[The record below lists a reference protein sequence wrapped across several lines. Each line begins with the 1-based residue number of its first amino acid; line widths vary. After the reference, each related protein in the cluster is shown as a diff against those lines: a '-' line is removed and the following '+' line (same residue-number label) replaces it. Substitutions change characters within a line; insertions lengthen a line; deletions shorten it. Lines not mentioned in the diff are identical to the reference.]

1 MKNYINEFLDIC
13 WSDRE
18 LKIESVIPKTRFTRN
33 TLLNLSGQGIP
44 LLVAFFAIPRLIAG
58 MGTERFG
65 VLSLAWMVIG
75 YFSLF
80 DLGLGRALTRLVAEK
95 LGAGKHSEIPALIWT
110 GLISMAALGL
120 AGMLLGIFFVP
131 WIVQSGLKIPPAL
144 QPETLRAFYV
154 LLASIPLVIAS
165 TGLFGILEAY
175 HRFDLTSAVRSSLGI
190 YTFAAPLVGLVFT
203 RDLACVV
210 GILMAGR
217 AVAGAV
223 LFLFCIHLVPQLKTR
238 VGFRKDIFLP
248 LMRFGSWMTISNMIG
263 PLMIYLD
270 RFWIS
275 AAISVAA
282 VAYYTTPFEV
292 VTRLLIIPGAIAGV
306 LYPAF
311 AMNLTQ
317 DRDHARV
324 LYGKGI
330 RYVFTAVFPIV
341 MMIIL
346 FAEKGLRWWLNAEFA
361 QNSMHVLQWLSVGVL
376 FNSLAQI
383 PFVLLQGAG
392 RPDITAKIHLIEL
405 PCYLLALWFLISE
418 MGIIGAA
425 IAWCV
430 RSLLDAGLLFGMA
443 YRYVWSNSK

>member
-1 MKNYINEFLDIC
+1 L
-13 WSDRE
+13 
-18 LKIESVIPKTRFTRN
+18 
-33 TLLNLSGQGIP
+33 P
-44 LLVAFFAIPRLIAG
+44 LLVAFFSIPRLIG
-58 MGTERFG
+58 GLGTERFG

-95 LGAGKHSEIPALIWT
+95 LGAGRHLEIPALIWT
-110 GLISMAALGL
+110 GLISMAGLGL
-120 AGMLLGIFFVP
+120 AGMLLGIPFVP
-131 WIVQSGLKIPPAL
+131 WVVQSGLKIPPDL

-203 RDLACVV
+203 RDLACVI

-217 AVAGAV
+217 ALAGAV
-223 LFLFCIHLVPQLKTR
+223 LFLFCIRLVPRLKTGAR
-238 VGFRKDIFLP
+238 FRKDVFLP

-275 AAISVAA
+275 AAISVSA

-292 VTRLLIIPGAIAGV
+292 VTRLLIIPGAVAGV

-311 AMNLTQ
+311 SMNLAL
-317 DRDHARV
+317 DRDHARA
-324 LYGKGI
+324 LFRKGI
-330 RYVFTAVFPIV
+330 RYVFTAISPIV
-341 MMIIL
+341 MLIVL
-346 FAEKGLRWWLNAEFA
+346 FAEKGLMWWLNAEFA
-361 QNSMHVLQWLSVGVL
+361 QNSTHVLQWLSVGVL

-383 PFVLLQGAG
+383 PFTLLQGAG

-405 PCYLLALWFLISE
+405 PCYLLVLWFLISR
-418 MGIIGAA
+418 MGINGAA
-425 IAWCV
+425 MAWCA

-443 YRYVWSNSK
+443 YRYVWSDSR

>member
-1 MKNYINEFLDIC
+1 M
-13 WSDRE
+13 
-18 LKIESVIPKTRFTRN
+18 
-33 TLLNLSGQGIP
+33 
-44 LLVAFFAIPRLIAG
+44 LVAFFSIPRLIAG
-58 MGTERFG
+58 LGTERFG

-95 LGAGKHSEIPALIWT
+95 LGTGKHAEIPALIWT
-110 GLISMAALGL
+110 GLISMAGLGL
-120 AGMLLGIFFVP
+120 AGMLLGIPFVP
-131 WIVQSGLKIPPAL
+131 WVVQSGLQIPLSL
-144 QPETLRAFYV
+144 QPETLNAFYV

-190 YTFAAPLVGLVFT
+190 YTFAAPLVGLFFT
-203 RDLACVV
+203 NDLSCVI

-217 AVAGAV
+217 VLAGVV
-223 LFLFCIHLVPQLKTR
+223 LFHFCNYLAPQLKTGI
-238 VGFRKDIFLP
+238 GFRRDIFLP

-263 PLMIYLD
+263 PMMIYLD

-292 VTRLLIIPGAIAGV
+292 VTRLLIIPGAVAGV

-311 AMNLTQ
+311 SMNLMQ
-317 DRDHARV
+317 NRDHARA
-324 LYGKGI
+324 LFGKGI
-330 RYVFTAVFPIV
+330 RYVFAAVFPIAALIV
-341 MMIIL
+341 L
-346 FAEKGLRWWLNAEFA
+346 FAGKGLRWWLNAEFA
-361 QNSMHVLQWLSVGVL
+361 QNSTHVLQWLAVGVL

-405 PCYLLALWFLISE
+405 PCYLLVLWLLVSE
-418 MGIIGAA
+418 AGINGAA
-425 IAWCV
+425 MAWCA

-443 YRYVWSNSK
+443 YRHVWSDAR